1 MNQQGNS
8 IEETDFSKTGI
19 RITGIC
25 AENHKSWLLHHT
37 QKGTQNQSEKWYKP
51 NYKSETDSQT

>member
-1 MNQQGNS
+1 M
-8 IEETDFSKTGI
+8 EETDFSKTGI

-37 QKGTQNQSEKWYKP
+37 HKGTQNQSEKWYKH